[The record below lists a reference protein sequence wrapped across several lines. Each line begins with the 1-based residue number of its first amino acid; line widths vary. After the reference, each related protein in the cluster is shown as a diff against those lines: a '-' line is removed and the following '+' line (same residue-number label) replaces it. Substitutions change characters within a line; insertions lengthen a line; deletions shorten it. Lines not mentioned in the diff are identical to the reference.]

1 MPRGFIVSTDPPLDG
16 ACQFSAL
23 PIRIGRNALN
33 DFPLQLAV
41 VSDFHARIEE
51 VNGTICIVDVNSK
64 NGTYVRGPDGVV
76 VKVPA
81 GTPIRLDAYGFEFL
95 VGPKI
100 RVRLQT
106 TEVSSDMPPRSTR
119 GTVLGNRNMLGV
131 DRQSAPPP
139 SLAPVG
145 VGGQSIGHSPLRY
158 PGSSTPPPQRYVQP
172 SAPVGHAPSHPVRA
186 PAPSQPPTSEMGTAH
201 IDLNMETLA
210 MVGLRELASSLV
222 PSQSI
227 RTTGDLARLITRLHD
242 AIEVFCRCF
251 IPLRQG
257 YSQFVSSMDLR
268 RAASQRGMYRSQGYR
283 RVETAQT
290 PDEVAAA
297 LLDFNDRS
305 LDSAAAIEGIFADL
319 MVHQVALLEG
329 VMRGVHALLEELSPE
344 SIEAAIDE
352 DSGAFALKFGRQ
364 RALWQEFCR
373 RFDELSED
381 KQAFQRIFGPEFAE
395 AYHEH
400 GSKRDP

>member
-1 MPRGFIVSTDPPLDG
+1 
-16 ACQFSAL
+16 
-23 PIRIGRNALN
+23 
-33 DFPLQLAV
+33 
-41 VSDFHARIEE
+41 
-51 VNGTICIVDVNSK
+51 
-64 NGTYVRGPDGVV
+64 
-76 VKVPA
+76 
-81 GTPIRLDAYGFEFL
+81 
-95 VGPKI
+95 
-100 RVRLQT
+100 
-106 TEVSSDMPPRSTR
+106 
-119 GTVLGNRNMLGV
+119 
-131 DRQSAPPP
+131 
-139 SLAPVG
+139 
-145 VGGQSIGHSPLRY
+145 
-158 PGSSTPPPQRYVQP
+158 
-172 SAPVGHAPSHPVRA
+172 
-186 PAPSQPPTSEMGTAH
+186 MGTGH
-201 IDLNMETLA
+201 IDLSMETLA

-222 PSQSI
+222 PDQSV
-227 RTTGDLARLITRLHD
+227 RTTGDLARLITKLHD

-268 RAASQRGMYRSQGYR
+268 RAASQRGMYRSKGYL

-297 LLDFNDRS
+297 LLDFSDRS